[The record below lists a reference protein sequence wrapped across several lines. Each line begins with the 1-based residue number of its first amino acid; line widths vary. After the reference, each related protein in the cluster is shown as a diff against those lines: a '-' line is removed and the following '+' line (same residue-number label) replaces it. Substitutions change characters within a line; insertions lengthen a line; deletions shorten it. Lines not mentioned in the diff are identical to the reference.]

1 MTSTCRGTM
10 VLKDAR
16 IERDVGANF
25 IVTQGSENR
34 KHATTFHLRADNEKV
49 RAAWVE
55 ALERAK
61 VSLCMY

>member
-61 VSLCMY
+61 VSLCMC